1 MSPRRHF
8 DLVLRSQRVVLP
20 DGEQPAAVC
29 VSGGVVAAILP
40 YQAPASAAREVELGS
55 LAVLPGLVDTHV
67 HVNEPGRTEWEGFD
81 SATRAAALGGVT
93 TLIDMPLNSIPPTTT
108 PDALAGKRAAAKEQ
122 IFVDVGFWGG
132 AVPGNRSELAALHDA
147 GAFGFKCF
155 LADSGVPEFPA
166 LDAVEFESTARR
178 VAELGALLIVHAE
191 DQHALDRRRFD
202 QHRFDERRVSERVS
216 GAPSESGGEVAA
228 GQAAPVTEFASF
240 LASRPDAAESAAVT
254 RVLAVARRT
263 GARVHV
269 LHLSSAESLPLIEE
283 AKAGGVR
290 VTVETCPHYLFFA
303 AENIPDAATEYKCCP
318 PIRSAAN
325 REQLWAALD
334 SGLIDFVVSDHSPCT
349 PELKLRTSGDF
360 TTAWGGIASV
370 QLGLPVTWTEARR
383 RGWTLSRI
391 AELMARRPADFVGLP
406 HKGRIAV
413 GCDADLVV
421 FDPDAEF
428 TVDGAAL
435 AHRHPV
441 TPYQG
446 TTLTG
451 VVEATYLRGRL
462 VKDKPYGKLL
472 RRIMSGPRAAAAL
485 ETVDGAA
492 AAVAAEGEVVGT

>member
-1 MSPRRHF
+1 MAPRRHF

-29 VSGGVVAAILP
+29 VSGGVVAAILR
-40 YQAPASAAREVELGS
+40 YDAPASATRVVELGP

-67 HVNEPGRTEWEGFD
+67 HINEPGRTEWEGFD

-108 PDALAGKRAAAKEQ
+108 PDALAEKRAAAKEQ
-122 IFVDVGFWGG
+122 VSVDVGFWGG
-132 AVPGNRSELAALHDA
+132 AVPGNRSELAALYDA

-166 LDAVEFESTARR
+166 LDAVHFESTARR
-178 VAELGALLIVHAE
+178 AAELGALLIVHAE
-191 DQHALDRRRFD
+191 DQHVLDNTSTRP
-202 QHRFDERRVSERVS
+202 
-216 GAPSESGGEVAA
+216 ATPII
-228 GQAAPVTEFASF
+228 EFASF
-240 LASRPDAAESAAVT
+240 LASRPDAAESVAVAQ
-254 RVLAVARRT
+254 VLAVARRT
-263 GARVHV
+263 GARVHI
-269 LHLSSAESLPLIEE
+269 LHLSSAECLPLIEE

-290 VTVETCPHYLFFA
+290 VSAETCPHYLYFA
-303 AENIPDAATEYKCCP
+303 AEDVPDAATEYKCCP

-325 REQLWAALD
+325 RERLWAALD

-349 PELKLRTSGDF
+349 PELKQRTTGDF
-360 TTAWGGIASV
+360 ATAWGGIASV
-370 QLGLPVTWTEARR
+370 QLGLPVVWTEARR
-383 RGWTLSRI
+383 RGWALERVAESMASRT
-391 AELMARRPADFVGLP
+391 ADFVGLP

-435 AHRHPV
+435 EHRHPL

-446 TTLTG
+446 ATLTG
-451 VVEATYLRGRL
+451 VVQATYLRGRL
-462 VKDKPYGKLL
+462 IDDKPFGKLL
-472 RRIMSGPRAAAAL
+472 RRITSGPR
-485 ETVDGAA
+485 TV
-492 AAVAAEGEVVGT
+492 VQAEGMAGTPEEREAVGT

>member
-1 MSPRRHF
+1 MAPRRHF

-40 YQAPASAAREVELGS
+40 YDAPASAARAIELDS

-67 HVNEPGRTEWEGFD
+67 HINEPGRTEWEGFE

-108 PDALAGKRAAAKEQ
+108 PDALAEKRAAAKERVS
-122 IFVDVGFWGG
+122 VDVGFWGG
-132 AVPGNRSELAALHDA
+132 AVPGNRSELPALHDA

-166 LDAVEFESTARR
+166 LDAVEFEATARR
-178 VAELGALLIVHAE
+178 AAELGALLIVHAE
-191 DQHALDRRRFD
+191 DQHTLDNASR
-202 QHRFDERRVSERVS
+202 S
-216 GAPSESGGEVAA
+216 AA
-228 GQAAPVTEFASF
+228 TPVTDFASF
-240 LASRPDAAESAAVT
+240 LAARPDAAESAAVT
-254 RVLAVARRT
+254 QVLAVARRT
-263 GARVHV
+263 GARVHI

-290 VTVETCPHYLFFA
+290 VSVETCPHYLHFA
-303 AENIPDAATEYKCCP
+303 AEDVPDAATEYKCCP

-325 REQLWAALD
+325 RERLWAALD

-349 PELKLRTSGDF
+349 PELKQRTTGDF

-370 QLGLPVTWTEARR
+370 QLALPVVWTEARR
-383 RGWTLSRI
+383 RGWTLERV
-391 AELMARRPADFVGLP
+391 AELMSLRTADFVGLP

-421 FDPDAEF
+421 FDPDAQF

-435 AHRHPV
+435 AHRHPL

-446 TTLTG
+446 ATLTG
-451 VVEATYLRGRL
+451 VVQETYLRGRAID
-462 VKDKPYGKLL
+462 DKPLGKLL
-472 RRIMSGPRAAAAL
+472 RRITSGPRAA
-485 ETVDGAA
+485 VSSGP
-492 AAVAAEGEVVGT
+492 AEGTAGATEEREAIGT